1 MDRKQLQFLFIQ
13 MVELGDNLREEVP
26 LKHSG

>member
-13 MVELGDNLREEVP
+13 MVELGDSLREEVP
-26 LKHSG
+26 LKRSG